1 MPVILDDSKQIR
13 TWLDPGRWEWSKEL
27 QSLLK
32 PYPGELECYAVS
44 KEVGK
49 VGNNSPAFIIP
60 VASAENKSNIAN
72 FFSNSQSPIKKKHE
86 EVAVKME
93 ETKLEKD
100 EEEKR
105 QTIEEPSTEDNA
117 PMPGPEAESPTQPL
131 GLKRERSEDDENL
144 ESPVKKTSKGLSRAK
159 TPEKPSQRKTRSA
172 TSNKTRQKGI
182 TTTASDRSQRI
193 TNFFNK

>member
-1 MPVILDDSKQIR
+1 MILDGSKQVR

-32 PYPGELECYAVS
+32 PYLGELECYAVS

-72 FFSNSQSPIKKKHE
+72 FFSNSQSPIKKGYE
-86 EVAVKME
+86 EVAVKKE
-93 ETKLEKD
+93 EIKVEKD

-105 QTIEEPSTEDNA
+105 QTVEKSRTEDNA

-131 GLKRERSEDDENL
+131 GLKRERSEDEDNL
-144 ESPVKKTSKGLSRAK
+144 EFPVKKSSKGPSRAK
-159 TPEKPSQRKTRSA
+159 TPEKSSRRKTRSA
-172 TSNKTRQKGI
+172 TSNKTIRKGS
-182 TTTASDRSQRI
+182 TTTASDGSQRI